1 MQSCACLC
9 AEAQEQHIQK
19 AHQRE
24 GALLARMSRMEVLL
38 GLLPHTAPAALHH
51 HAPPL
56 LLSEEHSEFLEAD
69 AQR

>member
-1 MQSCACLC
+1 MC

-38 GLLPHTAPAALHH
+38 GLLPHSAAALHH

-56 LLSEEHSEFLEAD
+56 LLSEEQSESLEAD

>member
-19 AHQRE
+19 AHERE

-51 HAPPL
+51 HLPPL
-56 LLSEEHSEFLEAD
+56 RLSEEQSDSLEAD
-69 AQR
+69 ARR